1 MLYIVVPM
9 AGRGVRFAEA
19 GYDLPKPLID
29 VVGRPM
35 ISWVVDSLKPGL
47 EALSLVEGID
57 YRFVFVV
64 LSEHIESFGID
75 YIIKSLYADSIIIAL
90 DNVTK
95 GCLCT
100 VLGACEFLDNSGLTQ
115 MSDSLLVA
123 NSDQYFVGGLD
134 TLLSCKEDGGV
145 LSFRSD
151 DPACSYVCLDESGY
165 ISYVAEKVVVSDRAN
180 VGVYFFRSLDNFV
193 NYGKEYVSSGSMLNG
208 EFYLAP
214 MMNLMV
220 DAGNRL
226 VSVDVE
232 EFWGLGTPE
241 RFNAFVERFK

>member
-1 MLYIVVPM
+1 MLYIIVPM

-19 GYDLPKPLID
+19 GYNLPKPIID
-29 VVGRPM
+29 VLGRPM
-35 ISWVVDSLKPGL
+35 ISWVVDSLRPGL
-47 EALSLVEGID
+47 NSLSMVESLD

-64 LSEHIESFGID
+64 LNEHVESFGID
-75 YIIKSLYADSIIIAL
+75 SIIQSICVDPVIIAL

-123 NSDQYFVGGLD
+123 NSDQYFVGGLG

-151 DPACSYVCLDESGY
+151 DPACSYVCLDESGH

-226 VSVDVE
+226 VSVDVD